1 MESQTNTTY
10 LQTPLG
16 PLRISGTS
24 QGITEVRFCD
34 EGEALPAQTNDLP
47 ACVSTCVQQLEEYF
61 AGTRQN
67 FDLTLDPSGT
77 AFQKQVWKELQGI
90 PHGKTTS
97 YLAVSRAVSG
107 EKAIRAVG
115 AANGRNPICIVV
127 PCHRV
132 IGSDGSLTGYAGGLW
147 RKEWLLRHEG
157 ALKTAMQTSLF

>member
-1 MESQTNTTY
+1 MESQTYTTY

-16 PLRISGTS
+16 PLRICGTS

-34 EGEALPAQTNDLP
+34 EGEGLPEQTNDLP
-47 ACVSTCVQQLEEYF
+47 ACVSNCVQQLEEYF